1 MFKWRYEIRSNVVP
15 FKGYT
20 GPQIGLKWTKIG
32 QNRGISDILGPDDA
46 IKPLNR
52 GISDNLGPKDTIK

>member
-1 MFKWRYEIRSNVVP
+1 MLIWWNKIKSKSLP

-32 QNRGISDILGPDDA
+32 QNRGISDILGTDDA
-46 IKPLNR
+46 I
-52 GISDNLGPKDTIK
+52 

>member
-1 MFKWRYEIRSNVVP
+1 MIFIRKYKIIILFKWRIGIKSNQVP

-32 QNRGISDILGPDDA
+32 QNRGISDILGTDDA
-46 IKPLNR
+46 I
-52 GISDNLGPKDTIK
+52 

>member
-1 MFKWRYEIRSNVVP
+1 MILTRKHKKLILLIWWNKIKSKSLP

-32 QNRGISDILGPDDA
+32 QNRGISDILGTDDA
-46 IKPLNR
+46 I
-52 GISDNLGPKDTIK
+52 